1 MYSASVYWVISTNWL
16 FLFLGLYGIQDRV
29 TDHRLGKSGMSW
41 GDVMER
47 NGLEDLIEGLQERH
61 RKEVVEEVLA
71 EWEEAEKGRAK

>member
-1 MYSASVYWVISTNWL
+1 
-16 FLFLGLYGIQDRV
+16 
-29 TDHRLGKSGMSW
+29 MSW

-61 RKEVVEEVLA
+61 QKEVVEEVLA